1 MLKSNNCS
9 IGSKKLLAKLITLLP
24 AMASSRGFLKKKKK
38 DKRISVLFFFNPKEF
53 PTAVFFYSFPPIIV
67 IQMLKHI

>member
-24 AMASSRGFLKKKKK
+24 AMASSRGLKKKK